1 MSRVAANPEAARHA
15 RGLIAGLPARTAHHA
30 RRSLGIAALIL
41 ASLPLLPGCA
51 TGPAHMQGESST
63 IAFEDISDTAKE
75 MAEKLAASGFLK
87 DRAPNSPPV
96 TITLSKVVNYT
107 SDVIRDSER
116 WYLMYRVLDSVP
128 LRELRANKNIKVV
141 IPRERLEDL
150 RIAAGDPDLP
160 PLGEQRD
167 PTHVMDA
174 TFRSVTYQA
183 GKARTDAYYCQY
195 RITDIRSGE
204 VAWSD
209 GFEFKRSA
217 LGRLID

>member
-1 MSRVAANPEAARHA
+1 MQPAANSMGRRDEQVARASLSSVTRRVIRSLASAAA
-15 RGLIAGLPARTAHHA
+15 ALLIVLSLPAC
-30 RRSLGIAALIL
+30 
-41 ASLPLLPGCA
+41 AS
-51 TGPAHMQGESST
+51 GPAHLQGESST
-63 IAFEDISDTAKE
+63 LAFEDITDTARE
-75 MAEKLAASGFLK
+75 MAEKLAASDFLK
-87 DRAPNSPPV
+87 DRTAASPPV

-116 WYLMYRVLDSVP
+116 WYLMYRVLDSLP
-128 LRELRANKNIKVV
+128 LRELRTSKNIKVV

-160 PLGEQRD
+160 PLGEQRE

-195 RITDIRSGE
+195 RITNIRSGE

-217 LGRLID
+217 LGRMID

>member
-1 MSRVAANPEAARHA
+1 MHAEANLIGRCDEQIARSHMSLATRRVIRSLAWAAAAV
-15 RGLIAGLPARTAHHA
+15 LIVLTLPAC
-30 RRSLGIAALIL
+30 
-41 ASLPLLPGCA
+41 AS
-51 TGPAHMQGESST
+51 GPAHMQGESST
-63 IAFEDISDTAKE
+63 LAFEDITDTAKE
-75 MAEKLAASGFLK
+75 MAEKLAASDFLR
-87 DRAPNSPPV
+87 DRAPTSPPV

-128 LRELRANKNIKVV
+128 LRELRTSRNIKVV

-150 RIAAGDPDLP
+150 RIAAGDPNLP
-160 PLGEQRD
+160 PLGEQRE

-209 GFEFKRSA
+209 GFEFKRAA

>member
-1 MSRVAANPEAARHA
+1 MTHAPPNPEGL
-15 RGLIAGLPARTAHHA
+15 RGTHRFI
-30 RRSLGIAALIL
+30 RSLSSAAAFGVLLLIPAC
-41 ASLPLLPGCA
+41 AS
-51 TGPAHMQGESST
+51 GPAHMQGESST
-63 IAFEDISDTAKE
+63 IAFEDITDTAKE
-75 MAEKLAASGFLK
+75 MAEKLAASDFLK
-87 DRAPNSPPV
+87 DRTPNSPPV

-128 LRELRANKNIKVV
+128 LRELRTNKNIKLV

-195 RITDIRSGE
+195 RITNVRSGE

>member
-1 MSRVAANPEAARHA
+1 MHAPPNPVGFRGRHA
-15 RGLIAGLPARTAHHA
+15 LIRSLAPAAALAGLW
-30 RRSLGIAALIL
+30 
-41 ASLPLLPGCA
+41 LLPACA
-51 TGPAHMQGESST
+51 SGPAHMQGESST
-63 IAFEDISDTAKE
+63 IAFEDITDTAKE
-75 MAEKLAASGFLK
+75 MAKKLASSNFLK
-87 DRAPNSPPV
+87 DRTPNSPPV

-128 LRELRANKNIKVV
+128 LRELRTNKNIKVV

>member
-1 MSRVAANPEAARHA
+1 MQRQPISGGRQAGRAIRT
-15 RGLIAGLPARTAHHA
+15 RGFLIAGVIVTAA
-30 RRSLGIAALIL
+30 GFLSLAA
-41 ASLPLLPGCA
+41 AVSATGCA
-51 TGPAHMQGESST
+51 TGPAHLEGESTT
-63 IAFEDISDTAKE
+63 IAYEDLTDTARE
-75 MAEKLAASGFLK
+75 MAEKLAASDFLR
-87 DRAPNSPPV
+87 DRTPASPPI

-107 SDVIRDSER
+107 SDVIRDPER

-128 LRELRANKNIKVV
+128 LRELRADRNIKIV
-141 IPRERLEDL
+141 IPRERLDDL
-150 RIAAGDPDLP
+150 RAAAGDPSLP
-160 PLGEQRD
+160 PLGEERA

-174 TFRSVTYQA
+174 TFRSVTYQS

-195 RITDIRSGE
+195 RITDLRTGE

>member
-1 MSRVAANPEAARHA
+1 MHAAANGTERRDEQIARASVSHAAHRA
-15 RGLIAGLPARTAHHA
+15 IRSLARTA
-30 RRSLGIAALIL
+30 AALLIL
-41 ASLPLLPGCA
+41 LAFPACAS
-51 TGPAHMQGESST
+51 GPAHMQGESST
-63 IAFEDISDTAKE
+63 IAFEDITDTAKE
-75 MAEKLAASGFLK
+75 MAEKLASSDFLR
-87 DRAPNSPPV
+87 DRTAASPPV

-116 WYLMYRVLDSVP
+116 WYLMYRVLDSLP
-128 LRELRANKNIKVV
+128 LRELRTSKNIKVV

-150 RIAAGDPDLP
+150 RLAAGDPNLP

-174 TFRSVTYQA
+174 TFRSVTYQS

>member
-1 MSRVAANPEAARHA
+1 MNPAAANSMERRDEHWKHSNAAVETCRA
-15 RGLIAGLPARTAHHA
+15 IRL
-30 RRSLGIAALIL
+30 L
-41 ASLPLLPGCA
+41 ASTAMALAIVLTPPSCA
-51 TGPAHMQGESST
+51 PVPAHMQGESST
-63 IAFEDISDTAKE
+63 LAFEDITDTATE
-75 MAEKLAASGFLK
+75 MAEKLAASDFLR
-87 DRAPNSPPV
+87 DRTPDSPPV

-116 WYLMYRVLDSVP
+116 WYLMYRVLDSLP
-128 LRELRANKNIKVV
+128 LRELRTSKNIKIV

-160 PLGEQRD
+160 PLGEQRE

-217 LGRLID
+217 LGRMID

>member
-1 MSRVAANPEAARHA
+1 MHTAANGIERRDEQIARESLSHAARRVIPVLA
-15 RGLIAGLPARTAHHA
+15 CAAAVTLIVLALPAC
-30 RRSLGIAALIL
+30 
-41 ASLPLLPGCA
+41 AS
-51 TGPAHMQGESST
+51 GPAHMQGESST
-63 IAFEDISDTAKE
+63 LAFEDITDTANE
-75 MAEKLAASGFLK
+75 MAEKLAASDFLK
-87 DRAPNSPPV
+87 GRTAASPSV
-96 TITLSKVVNYT
+96 TIMLSKVVNYT

-116 WYLMYRVLDSVP
+116 WYLMYRVLDSLP
-128 LRELRANKNIKVV
+128 LRELRTSKNIKIV
-141 IPRERLEDL
+141 IPRERLDDL
-150 RIAAGDPDLP
+150 RLAAGDPNLP

-174 TFRSVTYQA
+174 TFRSVTYQS